1 MTTFRKAS
9 ENRLFKFLQEEV
21 SKKWEKKNGK
31 GIKVCGRERERGR
44 EREGEYYRSW
54 GMLRKLKQTSISQ
67 MIEKRQKT
75 FENFHFLNDQINFII
90 RRRKKIYRLRCTK
103 ETED

>member
-9 ENRLFKFLQEEV
+9 ENRSFKFLQEEV